1 MKQNY
6 VRYSLIS
13 MLLTVQYKAIYSLK
27 ISRYVFH
34 CYLHDIEVILIDV
47 PAQEIAY
54 SDRWLRHQDPY
65 LGFKK
70 NNF

>member
-27 ISRYVFH
+27 ISRYVFN
-34 CYLHDIEVILIDV
+34 CYLYDIEVKYTDV
-47 PAQEIAY
+47 PAQAIEY
-54 SDRWLRHQDPY
+54 
-65 LGFKK
+65 
-70 NNF
+70 